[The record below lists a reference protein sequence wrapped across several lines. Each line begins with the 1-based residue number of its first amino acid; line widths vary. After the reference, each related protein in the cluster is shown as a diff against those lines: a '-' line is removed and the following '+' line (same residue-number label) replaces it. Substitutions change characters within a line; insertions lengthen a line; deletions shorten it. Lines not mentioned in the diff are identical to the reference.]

1 MGSGDRASRL
11 RPQRRLLGMD
21 MSNPNSAT
29 AQSRQSR
36 RIFILG
42 ATGGIGRSLI
52 GQALERGHEV
62 TAVVR
67 SPDKLGALR
76 ERVQVVQGDPRNAD
90 QLRAALPG
98 HDAVFSALGP
108 PGPGRTT
115 IHRDCARSTI
125 AAMQETGVRRL
136 LIISAA
142 VLFEDHRLLFWLVRK
157 TFLRNVAEDASGMER
172 MVMASGLDWTI
183 ARPPSLTTG
192 PFTGSYEVADDR
204 MPRGRLSI
212 SRADVAHFLLDELAA
227 NAHVR
232 RVVGMA
238 SVQAKRADGRER
250 LETHGRRAL
259 G

>member
-1 MGSGDRASRL
+1 
-11 RPQRRLLGMD
+11 MD
-21 MSNPNSAT
+21 MSNQNDVQNDVI
-29 AQSRQSR
+29 AQSKPFR

-52 GQALERGHEV
+52 DQALDRGHEG
-62 TAVVR
+62 TAFVR
-67 SPDKLGALR
+67 SPDKLGARR
-76 ERVQVVQGDPRNAD
+76 ERISVVQGDPRNVD

-125 AAMQETGVRRL
+125 AAMQDTGVRRL

-142 VLFEDHRLLFWLVRK
+142 VLFEDHGLLFWLVRK

-172 MVMASGLDWTI
+172 MVKASGLDWTV

-227 NAHVR
+227 NAHVGR
-232 RVVGMA
+232 IVGMA
-238 SVQAKRADGRER
+238 SVKAKPAADRGR
-250 LETHGRRAL
+250 LEGHGRRAL